1 MLPQTERAPPRRRRA
16 SSATPSAAAADRG
29 ERSERGERGERAE
42 QADAAIELGPLSR
55 LLGYHVAQAA
65 VVAYARFEQHLG
77 KPFELRKVEFSLLML
92 LQANGALTPGQLART
107 LMLGAPTLSMLLDRL
122 QARALLRREPNPHDG
137 RSQHIVLTTKGRRLA
152 QACAEAAEPME
163 RELQERLSPAEH
175 ALLIELLARV
185 AGQGPAR

>member
-122 QARALLRREPNPHDG
+122 QARALLRREPNPTTAA
-137 RSQHIVLTTKGRRLA
+137 RSTSCSRPRGGGLRR
-152 QACAEAAEPME
+152 
-163 RELQERLSPAEH
+163 PAPRPPSRWSASCRSGCH
-175 ALLIELLARV
+175 R
-185 AGQGPAR
+185 PSTRC